1 MNKSL
6 GRDVMSMICFSRH
19 LKALVF
25 LYAFEEPVDCH
36 LFSSFCDD
44 SSLHIFLFI
53 QVCTFHD
60 LGKVSPT
67 FPAALFS
74 VDARFARKIER
85 PQTGRK

>member
-1 MNKSL
+1 MRPMQYIAHFVTLFMVFKRATTHIILEFVKSKVVVTGL
-6 GRDVMSMICFSRH
+6 DIEQKH
-19 LKALVF
+19 LVN
-25 LYAFEEPVDCH
+25 YH
-36 LFSSFCDD
+36 
-44 SSLHIFLFI
+44 
-53 QVCTFHD
+53 

>member
-1 MNKSL
+1 
-6 GRDVMSMICFSRH
+6 MIFAK
-19 LKALVF
+19 LPMATLPTAE
-25 LYAFEEPVDCH
+25 LN
-36 LFSSFCDD
+36 
-44 SSLHIFLFI
+44 
-53 QVCTFHD
+53 

>member
-1 MNKSL
+1 MV
-6 GRDVMSMICFSRH
+6 RDDIANQHTVVGYSD
-19 LKALVF
+19 
-25 LYAFEEPVDCH
+25 Y
-36 LFSSFCDD
+36 
-44 SSLHIFLFI
+44 
-53 QVCTFHD
+53 

>member
-1 MNKSL
+1 VSA
-6 GRDVMSMICFSRH
+6 GDDVVEFESVPFYCSQCMSTDRQQ
-19 LKALVF
+19 AG
-25 LYAFEEPVDCH
+25 
-36 LFSSFCDD
+36 SS
-44 SSLHIFLFI
+44 
-53 QVCTFHD
+53 QD